1 MGRNIKIGRKGP
13 THKFQLAVIG
23 NPSRVSGW
31 RLTSKGGAACSF
43 GSTGGGFCEW
53 PLLWKRHM
61 ELSARFPSLK
71 HTAIYFP
78 PSAQQMVRPFSPERE
93 TCYMLSVRATFVF
106 LPLFK
111 KAFSFTPAILTG
123 LHCPKNLIR
132 FLLSQS
138 LQGFADSNPQ
148 DLHRQRTCSS
158 WLCPF
163 SPERSFVEYSFLL
176 FIFSILNV

>member
-1 MGRNIKIGRKGP
+1 M
-13 THKFQLAVIG
+13 HKAYQTYRYF
-23 NPSRVSGW
+23 
-31 RLTSKGGAACSF
+31 
-43 GSTGGGFCEW
+43 
-53 PLLWKRHM
+53 PLL
-61 ELSARFPSLK
+61 K
-71 HTAIYFP
+71 HRAVYFP
-78 PSAQQMVRPFSPERE
+78 PSAQQMVRPFSPDRE

-138 LQGFADSNPQ
+138 LQGFANSNPQ
-148 DLHRQRTCSS
+148 DFHRQRTCSS

-176 FIFSILNV
+176 FIFSIFSILNV